1 MLFTSSD
8 DTAYH
13 RLLPPPLQTP
23 CMTTTAF
30 DSDNRVAITAVTGF
44 LGSGKTR
51 YINQLLQQPGM
62 ANTVVIVNEI
72 GQLGIDQANWS
83 FVQPSTILL
92 EGGCLCCQ
100 MQGSMSATLQRLFTD
115 ALART
120 IPRFNRIIVETSG
133 LADPSALRFT
143 LHSDF
148 FLKERFYYNGCICI
162 VDVVNADKQ
171 SAYIEWSRQLV
182 QADLV
187 LLSGTDCA
195 AGDRALGVAQH
206 VSTLTDAP
214 AMSIPQF
221 FADENTLDVLSKL
234 QISPRPGA
242 GFSHFMTGP
251 LAGAIVTN
259 RRGLAQEQNLAPNRA
274 HQLPKPQSSLRP
286 VQTHSA
292 IKIVT
297 LAFTQPLRRS
307 VFNQALE
314 AMLAGLGTTLIRA
327 KALLRFVDD
336 PGLYLFNI
344 VHAQRYPAQRLRA
357 AQEQDP
363 TAMVLF
369 LDGATQLARLPQAED
384 FYRL

>member
-1 MLFTSSD
+1 
-8 DTAYH
+8 
-13 RLLPPPLQTP
+13 
-23 CMTTTAF
+23 MTTTAF
-30 DSDNRVAITAVTGF
+30 DSDHRVAVTAVTGF

-51 YINQLLQQPGM
+51 YINQLLQQPDM

-148 FLKERFYYNGCICI
+148 FLKERFFYNGCICI

-171 SAYIEWSRQLV
+171 STYVEWSRQLV

-187 LLSGTDCA
+187 LLSRTDSI
-195 AGDRALGVAQH
+195 AGDQALGVAQYI
-206 VSTLTDAP
+206 STVTDAP
-214 AMSIPQF
+214 AMTLPQF
-221 FADENTLDVLSKL
+221 FANENPLDMLSKL
-234 QISPRPGA
+234 QVSPRQGA
-242 GFSHFMTGP
+242 GFSNFLTGS
-251 LAGAIVTN
+251 LAGVSHTDHQT
-259 RRGLAQEQNLAPNRA
+259 LAQNLGLQR
-274 HQLPKPQSSLRP
+274 QKPQSVLRP
-286 VQTHSA
+286 VQSHSA
-292 IKIVT
+292 IGIVT
-297 LAFTQPLRRS
+297 LEFTQPLRRS

-314 AMLAGLGTTLIRA
+314 AMLARLGAALIRA

-357 AQEQDP
+357 AQEQDR

-369 LDGATQLARLPQAED
+369 LDGASEHAGLPQAED
-384 FYRL
+384 FYRV

>member
-100 MQGSMSATLQRLFTD
+100 MQGSISATLQRLFTD

-162 VDVVNADKQ
+162 VDVVNAYKQ
-171 SAYIEWSRQLV
+171 SAYVEWSRQLV

-187 LLSGTDCA
+187 LLSKTDRV
-195 AGDRALGVAQH
+195 AGGQALGVAQD
-206 VSTLTDAP
+206 VSTFTDAP

-221 FADENTLDVLSKL
+221 FANGNTLATLSNL
-234 QISPRPGA
+234 QLSPRPGA
-242 GFSHFMTGP
+242 GFSNFLTGP
-251 LAGAIVTN
+251 LAGAIHGN
-259 RRGLAQEQNLAPNRA
+259 RQALAQDSAHNRA
-274 HQLPKPQSSLRP
+274 HQPTKQPSSLRP
-286 VQTHSA
+286 VQMHSA
-292 IKIVT
+292 IRIVT
-297 LAFTQPLRRS
+297 IEFTEPLRRS

-314 AMLAGLGTTLIRA
+314 AMLVNLGATLIRA
-327 KALLRFVDD
+327 KALLRFIDD

-344 VHAQRYPAQRLRA
+344 VHAQRYPTQRLRA

-369 LDGATQLARLPQAED
+369 LDGATQQVRLPQAED

>member
-1 MLFTSSD
+1 
-8 DTAYH
+8 
-13 RLLPPPLQTP
+13 
-23 CMTTTAF
+23 MTTTAF
-30 DSDNRVAITAVTGF
+30 DTDNRVAITAVTGF

-51 YINQLLQQPGM
+51 YINQLLQQPDM

-83 FVQPSTILL
+83 FVQPATILL

-100 MQGSMSATLQRLFTD
+100 MQGSMSVTLQRLFTD

-120 IPRFNRIIVETSG
+120 IPRFDRIIVETSG

-171 SAYIEWSRQLV
+171 SVYVEWSRQLV

-187 LLSGTDCA
+187 LLSKTESVT
-195 AGDRALGVAQH
+195 GDQALGVAQH
-206 VSTLTDAP
+206 LSTLADAP
-214 AMSIPQF
+214 AMTIPQF
-221 FADENTLDVLSKL
+221 FATENPRAMLSKL
-234 QISPRPGA
+234 QVSPRPGSR
-242 GFSHFMTGP
+242 FSNFLTGS
-251 LAGAIVTN
+251 LAGAIHTDHQT
-259 RRGLAQEQNLAPNRA
+259 LAQNPGLERQN
-274 HQLPKPQSSLRP
+274 PQPSLRP

-292 IKIVT
+292 IQIVT
-297 LAFTQPLRRS
+297 IEFTKPLRRS

-314 AMLAGLGTTLIRA
+314 AMLANLGAILIRA

-336 PGLYLFNI
+336 PDLYLFNI

-369 LDGATQLARLPQAED
+369 LDGATQQARLPQAED
-384 FYRL
+384 FYRP

>member
-1 MLFTSSD
+1 
-8 DTAYH
+8 
-13 RLLPPPLQTP
+13 
-23 CMTTTAF
+23 MTTTAF
-30 DSDNRVAITAVTGF
+30 DADNRVAITAVTGF

-51 YINQLLQQPGM
+51 YINQLLQHPGM

-148 FLKERFYYNGCICI
+148 FLKERFFYNGCICI

-171 SAYIEWSRQLV
+171 STYVEWSRQLV

-187 LLSGTDCA
+187 LLSKTERVADGLA
-195 AGDRALGVAQH
+195 SGVMQH
-206 VSTLTDAP
+206 ISTLTDAS
-214 AMSIPQF
+214 AMTIPQF
-221 FADENTLDVLSKL
+221 FANPDPLAMLWQL
-234 QISPRPGA
+234 PISPRPGA
-242 GFSHFMTGP
+242 GLFSFLT
-251 LAGAIVTN
+251 
-259 RRGLAQEQNLAPNRA
+259 
-274 HQLPKPQSSLRP
+274 QLPAVRTQQRDLGGGAAQDSADRRCRSVASLRP
-286 VQTHSA
+286 AQAHSA
-292 IKIVT
+292 IRIVT
-297 LAFTQPLRRS
+297 LEFTQPLRRS
-307 VFNQALE
+307 VFNQALD
-314 AMLAGLGTTLIRA
+314 AMLASLGAALIRA
-327 KALLRFVDD
+327 KALVRFVDD
-336 PGLYLFNI
+336 PGLYLVNI
-344 VHAQRYPAQRLRA
+344 VHEQRYPAQRLGA
-357 AQEQDP
+357 AQAQDP

-369 LDGATQLARLPQAED
+369 LDGAMEHTRSPQAED
-384 FYRL
+384 FYRG

>member
-1 MLFTSSD
+1 
-8 DTAYH
+8 
-13 RLLPPPLQTP
+13 
-23 CMTTTAF
+23 MTTTAF

-72 GQLGIDQANWS
+72 GRLGIDQANWS

-195 AGDRALGVAQH
+195 AGDQALGVAQH

-221 FADENTLDVLSKL
+221 FANENTLDVLSKL

-251 LAGAIVTN
+251 LAGAIGTN
-259 RRGLAQEQNLAPNRA
+259 RRGLAQDLAPNRA
-274 HQLPKPQSSLRP
+274 HQPPKPQSSLRP

-314 AMLAGLGTTLIRA
+314 VMLSGLGTTLIRA
-327 KALLRFVDD
+327 KALVRFVDD

>member
-1 MLFTSSD
+1 
-8 DTAYH
+8 
-13 RLLPPPLQTP
+13 
-23 CMTTTAF
+23 MTTTAF
-30 DSDNRVAITAVTGF
+30 DTDNRVAITAVTGF

-148 FLKERFYYNGCICI
+148 FLKERFFYNGCICI
-162 VDVVNADKQ
+162 VDAVNTDKQ
-171 SAYIEWSRQLV
+171 SVYVEWSRQLV

-187 LLSGTDCA
+187 LLSRTDSA
-195 AGDRALGVAQH
+195 TAEQAWVVAQH
-206 VSTLTDAP
+206 VSSNTDAP
-214 AMSIPQF
+214 VMSIPHF
-221 FADENTLDVLSKL
+221 FANANPLDLLSAL
-234 QISPRPGA
+234 HVSSRPGA
-242 GFSHFMTGP
+242 GSSNFLTGP
-251 LAGAIVTN
+251 LAGAIRTGRQNAVQQ
-259 RRGLAQEQNLAPNRA
+259 LEQEQA
-274 HQLPKPQSSLRP
+274 HQRPKPQASLRP
-286 VQTHSA
+286 VQAHSA
-292 IKIVT
+292 ITIVT
-297 LAFTQPLRRS
+297 LEFTEPLRRS

-314 AMLAGLGTTLIRA
+314 AMLASLGTALIRA

-344 VHAQRYPAQRLRA
+344 VHAQRYPAQRLRV
-357 AQEQDP
+357 AQTQDRA
-363 TAMVLF
+363 AMVLF
-369 LDGATQLARLPQAED
+369 LDGAMEQARLPKAED
-384 FYRL
+384 FYQISIRT

>member
-1 MLFTSSD
+1 
-8 DTAYH
+8 
-13 RLLPPPLQTP
+13 
-23 CMTTTAF
+23 MTTPVF
-30 DSDNRVAITAVTGF
+30 DSDKRMPVTAVTGF

-83 FVQPSTILL
+83 FVQPATILL

-120 IPRFNRIIVETSG
+120 IPRFDRIMVETSG
-133 LADPSALRFT
+133 LADPSGLRFT

-148 FLKERFYYNGCICI
+148 FLKERFFYNGCIGI
-162 VDVVNADKQ
+162 VDVVNANRQ
-171 SAYIEWSRQLV
+171 SAYVEWSRQLV

-187 LLSGTDCA
+187 LLSRTDC
-195 AGDRALGVAQH
+195 VAQDQ
-206 VSTLTDAP
+206 VPEVVQQISSLTDAP
-214 AMSIPQF
+214 IMPIPSF
-221 FADENTLDVLSKL
+221 FENDKALMMLSTLQGSLK
-234 QISPRPGA
+234 PGA
-242 GFSHFMTGP
+242 GFSNFLTRARDRATHTARQDVEQGTRQAAAHR
-251 LAGAIVTN
+251 AG
-259 RRGLAQEQNLAPNRA
+259 RAPF
-274 HQLPKPQSSLRP
+274 HDQPQPQSQSQSMLRP
-286 VQTHSA
+286 IQTHST
-292 IKIVT
+292 IRIIT
-297 LAFTQPLRRS
+297 LAFDRPLRRS
-307 VFNQALE
+307 VFNRVLD
-314 AMLAGLGTTLIRA
+314 AMLSDLGGQLIRA

-336 PGLYLFNI
+336 PDLYLFNI

-357 AQEQDP
+357 SQAQDP

-369 LDGATQLARLPQAED
+369 LDDATGQASVPQADD